1 MNARTSVNTKIAI
14 SIILNKMHIPEGIL
28 NPYIAVFMFI
38 IAACFFVWAWKGAKR
53 TLPRSFIP
61 LAAVIA
67 AVVLIVQMVEFPV
80 AGGGSTWH
88 IMGGTLVSM
97 ILGPY
102 GATISLTIVL
112 LIQAL
117 AFGDGGLTSSGANV
131 FNMAVISALSFFM
144 VKILLNSSSS
154 KKRLGASLFIAAW
167 VSNILTALAVGI
179 QIGIEPL
186 AGNLGGLA
194 VTVPTMLFWYV
205 PTGIVEGAFTA
216 TLVLSLWRA
225 IPEKLHGMAM
235 LKIGNDR

>member
-1 MNARTSVNTKIAI
+1 
-14 SIILNKMHIPEGIL
+14 MHIPEGIL
-28 NPYIAVFMFI
+28 NPYIAVLMFI
-38 IAACFFVWAWKGAKR
+38 ISACFLVWAWRGAKR
-53 TLPRSFIP
+53 TLPRSFVP

-117 AFGDGGLTSSGANV
+117 AFGDGGLTTFGANV
-131 FNMAVISALSFFM
+131 FNMAVIGALSFFI
-144 VKILLNSSSS
+144 VKVLANSSSS

-179 QIGIEPL
+179 QIGIAPL
-186 AGNLGGLA
+186 AGTLGGLA

-205 PTGIVEGAFTA
+205 PTGIAEGAFTA
-216 TLVLSLWRA
+216 TLVLSLSRT
-225 IPEKLHGMAM
+225 IPDRLCGLAM
-235 LKIGNDR
+235 LKTETDG

>member
-1 MNARTSVNTKIAI
+1 
-14 SIILNKMHIPEGIL
+14 MHIPEGIL
-28 NPYIAVFMFI
+28 NPYIAVLMFI
-38 IAACFFVWAWKGAKR
+38 VAACFLVWAWKGAKR

-88 IMGGTLVSM
+88 IMGGTFVTM

-117 AFGDGGLTSSGANV
+117 AFGDGGLTSFGANV
-131 FNMAVISALSFFM
+131 FNMAIISALSFFI

-154 KKRLGASLFIAAW
+154 NKRLGASLFIAAW
-167 VSNILTALAVGI
+167 ISNILTALAVGI

-186 AGNLGGLA
+186 AGNLGGLT

-225 IPEKLHGMAM
+225 IPAKLQGMAM
-235 LKIGNDR
+235 LKNG

>member
-1 MNARTSVNTKIAI
+1 
-14 SIILNKMHIPEGIL
+14 MHIPEGIL
-28 NPYIAVFMFI
+28 NPYIAVLMFI
-38 IAACFFVWAWKGAKR
+38 VSACFLVWAWRGAKR

-88 IMGGTLVSM
+88 IMGGTLVTM

-102 GATISLTIVL
+102 GATISLTIVT

-117 AFGDGGLTSSGANV
+117 AFGDGGLTSFGANV
-131 FNMAVISALSFFM
+131 FNMAVISALSFYI
-144 VKILLNSSSS
+144 VKALANSGSS

-167 VSNILTALAVGI
+167 VSNILTAFAVGI
-179 QIGIEPL
+179 QIGIAPL

-205 PTGIVEGAFTA
+205 PTGIAEGAFTA
-216 TLVLSLWRA
+216 TLGLSLARA
-225 IPEKLHGMAM
+225 IPDRLYGLAM
-235 LKIGNDR
+235 LKRERGSVL